1 MGITVFKR
9 VHPFLLFLALAST
22 LFFGGE
28 GGADGFSAARE
39 AVKNEARASFETI
52 LDQWRDMRYAKV
64 YERVIPAPRQSRYS
78 FMEQLNYSGRRPAC
92 CWEKLQEVS
101 VAYIDDRH
109 VTLTAKLGIEVEGVG
124 TRFVT
129 RTFQLVKDGGVWKVP
144 AQDIISLAEPN
155 FQRIPNFWSWEL
167 EDY

>member
-1 MGITVFKR
+1 MGRTMVK
-9 VHPFLLFLALAST
+9 FLLFLVLACS
-22 LFFGGE
+22 FDIGGMA
-28 GGADGFSAARE
+28 GADKFSAARE
-39 AVKNEARASFETI
+39 AVKNEARAGFETI
-52 LDQWRDMRYAKV
+52 LDLWRDMRYAKV

-129 RTFQLVKDGGVWKVP
+129 RTFSLVKDGGVWKVP
-144 AQDIISLAEPN
+144 AQDITSLAEPN
-155 FQRIPNFWSWEL
+155 FQRIPNFWPWEL